1 MKRQNGIAAILIIV
15 LSILVGGCLGPKES
29 LEPGTVKVGV
39 LFPMTGNL
47 ASNGK
52 DCTNGVILAVEDVN
66 ADGGIS
72 SLGGIL
78 LEPVFADTKSN
89 PADGINATRRLIKE
103 DGVVAIIG
111 AYQSSTTTAATQEA
125 EQYEIPFIV
134 SVGIA
139 DVITERGFRYTF
151 RILPSASQYGSDE
164 VRFLADLKEMT
175 GDDIKRVALIYEHTD
190 FGTSSSLAQKAAMKK
205 YGMTLATEV
214 SYDASKVRDLK
225 SEISR
230 VLASHPDAILA
241 TSYNEDFILIMQAMA
256 RAKSKIP
263 IINTAGGGTALSEY
277 ARRLGPD
284 AEGTMTVAKY
294 SLYVPGA
301 RELNERFHNRFGTN
315 ITGDSAYSYQ
325 SVMVLADALER
336 AGTTDHIILRDAL
349 ARTDM
354 HKSSRMILPAEHI
367 RFDNE
372 GQNED
377 TPLFIAQIQ
386 GTDYVPVWPQ
396 KYVVS
401 SPRTEVRRGA

>member
-1 MKRQNGIAAILIIV
+1 MKRQSRIAAILIIV

-29 LEPGTVKVGV
+29 LEPGKVKVGV

-139 DVITERGFRYTF
+139 DVITERGWHTF

-214 SYDASKVRDLK
+214 SYDASKVKDLD
-225 SEISR
+225 SEISH
-230 VLASHPDAILA
+230 VLASHPDDPCKQL
-241 TSYNEDFILIMQAMA
+241 
-256 RAKSKIP
+256 
-263 IINTAGGGTALSEY
+263 
-277 ARRLGPD
+277 
-284 AEGTMTVAKY
+284 
-294 SLYVPGA
+294 
-301 RELNERFHNRFGTN
+301 
-315 ITGDSAYSYQ
+315 
-325 SVMVLADALER
+325 
-336 AGTTDHIILRDAL
+336 
-349 ARTDM
+349 
-354 HKSSRMILPAEHI
+354 
-367 RFDNE
+367 
-372 GQNED
+372 
-377 TPLFIAQIQ
+377 
-386 GTDYVPVWPQ
+386 
-396 KYVVS
+396 
-401 SPRTEVRRGA
+401 